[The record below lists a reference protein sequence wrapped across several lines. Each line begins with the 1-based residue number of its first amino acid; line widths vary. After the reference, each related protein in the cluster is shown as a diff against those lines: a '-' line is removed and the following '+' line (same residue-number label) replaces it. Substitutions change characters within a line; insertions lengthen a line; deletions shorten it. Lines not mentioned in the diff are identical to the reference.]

1 MTHYTSAVTAG
12 SIVPM
17 KKKIKKV
24 SLAVNLGGIRL
35 RNPVIAAS
43 GTFGYGEE
51 YAPHAP
57 LSRLGA
63 FITKGISLKPQA
75 GNPPPRIVETPG
87 GMLNAIGL
95 ENVGVEALL
104 TDKLPRLRKLGVP
117 VIVNIFGTTREAY
130 GEVARHLDGR
140 SGIAGLEVNISCPN
154 IKKGGISFGTDPREA
169 FRVVSAVRKAYA
181 GPLMV
186 KLSPNVTDIAAI
198 ARSAEDAGADM
209 LSLINTLLGMAIDI
223 DTRRPRLANITGGLS
238 GPAIKPVALRMV
250 REVYHAVSIPVVGVG
265 GICCSRDALEFI
277 IAGASAVQIGTAQFV
292 NPGIAGEVVSGIA
305 DYLRAQ
311 GMSQLKA
318 LVGSLQ
324 TSPRGGS

>member
-1 MTHYTSAVTAG
+1 
-12 SIVPM
+12 M
-17 KKKIKKV
+17 KKNVKKV
-24 SLAVNLGGIRL
+24 SLAVNLGGIRMC
-35 RNPVIAAS
+35 NPVIAAS

-51 YAPHAP
+51 YAAHAP
-57 LSRLGA
+57 LSQLGA
-63 FITKGISLKPQA
+63 FITKGISLQPQA

-104 TDKLPRLRKLGVP
+104 NDKIPRLRKLGVP
-117 VIVNIFGTTREAY
+117 VMVNIFGTTREAY
-130 GEVARHLDGR
+130 AKVARRLDGR

-209 LSLINTLLGMAIDI
+209 ISLINTLLGMAIDI
-223 DTRRPRLANITGGLS
+223 DSRRPRLGNITGGLS
-238 GPAIKPVALRMV
+238 GPAIKPVAVRMV
-250 REVYHAVSIPVVGVG
+250 WEVYRVVSIPVVGVG

-277 IAGASAVQIGTAQFV
+277 IAGASAVQIGTAQFI
-292 NPGIAGEVVSGIA
+292 NPGIAGEVVGGIA
-305 DYLRAQ
+305 DYLRAR
-311 GMSQLKA
+311 GMASLQE

-324 TSPRGGS
+324 TSSGGGS

>member
-1 MTHYTSAVTAG
+1 MTQKVN
-12 SIVPM
+12 
-17 KKKIKKV
+17 KV
-24 SLAVNLGGIRL
+24 SLALNLGGIEMQ
-35 RNPVIAAS
+35 NPVMAAS

-51 YAPHAP
+51 YAPYAP
-57 LSRLGA
+57 LSLLGA

-104 TDKLPRLRKLGVP
+104 NDKIPRLRKLRVP
-117 VIVNIFGTTREAY
+117 VIVNIFGTTRDAY
-130 GEVARHLDGR
+130 GEVARRLNGC

-181 GPLMV
+181 GPVMV

-209 LSLINTLLGMAIDI
+209 LSLINTLIGMEIDI
-223 DTRRPRLANITGGLS
+223 DTRRPRLGNITGGLS

-250 REVYHAVSIPVVGVG
+250 REVYRSVSIPVVGIG
-265 GICCSRDALEFI
+265 GICSGRDALEFI

-292 NPGIAGEVVSGIA
+292 NPGVSAEVVRDIEQ
-305 DYLRAQ
+305 YLRAQ
-311 GMSQLKA
+311 GMTNLKE

-324 TSPRGGS
+324 TSPREGL